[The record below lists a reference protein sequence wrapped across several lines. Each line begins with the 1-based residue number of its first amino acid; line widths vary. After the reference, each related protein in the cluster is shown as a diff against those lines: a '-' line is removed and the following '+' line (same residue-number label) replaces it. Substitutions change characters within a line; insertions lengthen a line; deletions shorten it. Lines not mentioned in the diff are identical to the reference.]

1 MKQVPKWKFA
11 VMVWIAIYPSITL
24 LQLLIGKQLLELPI
38 PLRSLILTLIL
49 VPLMVFVLLPI
60 LRKFLGSWLN
70 K

>member
-1 MKQVPKWKFA
+1 
-11 VMVWIAIYPSITL
+11 MVWIAIYPSITL

>member
-1 MKQVPKWKFA
+1 LKQVPKWKFA

>member
-1 MKQVPKWKFA
+1 LKQAPKWKFA

-24 LQLLIGKQLLELPI
+24 LQLLIGKQLMALPI

-60 LRKFLGSWLN
+60 LRKILGSWLN

>member
-1 MKQVPKWKFA
+1 
-11 VMVWIAIYPSITL
+11 MVWIAIYPSITL

-38 PLRSLILTLIL
+38 PLRSLILTVIL

>member
-1 MKQVPKWKFA
+1 LKQVPKWKFA
-11 VMVWIAIYPSITL
+11 VMVWIAIFPSITL
-24 LQLLIGKQLLELPI
+24 LQMLIGKQLLALPI

>member
-1 MKQVPKWKFA
+1 LKQVPKWKFA
-11 VMVWIAIYPSITL
+11 VIVWIAIFPSITL

-38 PLRSLILTLIL
+38 PLRSLILTVIL